1 MLPKGIIIQIG
12 GGEDKQESMDV
23 LKRVVAETG
32 RQDPIIEVITTATSI
47 PDEVRKDYEDAFN
60 SMGLKNYDTMHI
72 DRREDAN
79 DRKYLD
85 RIKSA
90 DAVLFS
96 GGDQAKLSEVL
107 GGTDFHKV
115 LCDRFME
122 GNLVI
127 AGTSAGAAAMS
138 DTMILSGSSK
148 DALIKGELELTAGF
162 GFLKGVVVDTH
173 FTQRGRFGR
182 LIQAVSTNPKLL
194 GIGLG
199 EDTSA
204 IIKNG
209 YEMEIFGSGL
219 VVVVDGNSINHTNL
233 NEIKE
238 GDPLSVD
245 GIMLHV
251 LCKGDRFDLEKR
263 KFIYP
268 EQGKE
273 EQTGEA
279 A

>member
-1 MLPKGIIIQIG
+1 MSPKGIIIPIG
-12 GGEDKQESMDV
+12 GGEDKEENMDV

-47 PDEVRKDYEDAFN
+47 PEEVARDYEDAFR
-60 SMGLKNYDTMHI
+60 SIGLKNFDTMHV

-79 DRKYLD
+79 DKKYID
-85 RIKSA
+85 RIKDA

-96 GGDQAKLSEVL
+96 GGDQGKLAEVL
-107 GGTDFHKV
+107 AGTDFHKV
-115 LCDRFME
+115 LMDRFLE
-122 GNLVI
+122 DKFVI

-138 DTMILSGSSK
+138 DTMILKGSSK
-148 DALIKGELELTAGF
+148 DALIKGELSLTAGF
-162 GFLKGVVVDTH
+162 GFLKEVVVDTH
-173 FTQRGRFGR
+173 FTERGRFGR

-209 YEMEIFGSGL
+209 CEMEIFGSGL
-219 VVVVDGNSINHTNL
+219 VVIVDGNVINHTNL

-245 GIMLHV
+245 GVLLHV

-263 KFIYP
+263 KFIY
-268 EQGKE
+268 KE
-273 EQTGEA
+273 AEGDQEKA

>member
-1 MLPKGIIIQIG
+1 MLPKGIIIPIG

-47 PDEVRKDYEDAFN
+47 PDEVRRDYEDAFK
-60 SMGLKNYDTMHI
+60 SMGLKNYDSMHI
-72 DRREDAN
+72 DYREDAN
-79 DRKYLD
+79 DRKYIERL
-85 RIKSA
+85 KSA

-96 GGDQAKLSEVL
+96 GGDQMKLSEVL

-115 LCDRFME
+115 LTDRFME

-138 DTMILSGSSK
+138 DTMIVKGSSK
-148 DALIKGELELTAGF
+148 DALIKGELSLTAGF
-162 GFLKGVVVDTH
+162 GFLTDVVVDTH
-173 FTQRGRFGR
+173 FTERGRFGR

-204 IIKNG
+204 IIKKG
-209 YEMEIFGSGL
+209 CEMEIFGSGL
-219 VVVVDGNSINHTNL
+219 VVIIDGNYIKNTNL
-233 NEIKE
+233 NEIRE

-245 GIMLHV
+245 NVVLHV
-251 LCKGDRFDLEKR
+251 LCKGDRFDLAKR
-263 KFIYP
+263 KFIY
-268 EQGKE
+268 QDQKNS
-273 EQTGEA
+273 EA